1 MNLPAPLARTLL
13 VALFACLL
21 GACSAIV
28 PKPVVMA
35 QYDLGPFAP
44 RGLEEAFASVR
55 IEVTAAPWL
64 ASSAMQYRLDASDPA
79 QRRVYAHS
87 RWVSSPPAMLRQA
100 LARSLGSVEGQ
111 GGCRLRIELDEFI
124 QRFDDAGMSRAEVLV
139 RASLLPARGDRI
151 LAVRAFALAAPAPSA
166 DAAGGVLAHREA
178 VGGLAQ
184 RLEEWM
190 QTLASDMTGG
200 TGCGGL
206 VQRSD

>member
-55 IEVTAAPWL
+55 IEMTAAPWL